1 MVAPVAVAATPSSHQ
16 PLWQGRVDR
25 AQAAKDSLAEP
36 LLRPAKLKVAVA
48 AGRVLLAATEQE
60 LPAALAVQ
68 EPHPLSQG
76 RL

>member
-1 MVAPVAVAATPSSHQ
+1 LSAERA
-16 PLWQGRVDR
+16 DR
-25 AQAAKDSLAEP
+25 AQAVKDSLAEP
-36 LLRPAKLKVAVA
+36 LLRPAKLKVAAA

-68 EPHPLSQG
+68 GPHPLLQG